1 MGLTLHHFIFKW
13 EQLNLVHG
21 LLGHPQLD
29 LVVFSTLKLWR
40 YHSEEN
46 MRVSM
51 AIARERLVKNAASI
65 ATATNGGGRGDGD
78 GPSSSLPKDNA
89 KTNLRNGGNS
99 TTSSSRG
106 KDKEGNDPAI
116 HSI

>member
-1 MGLTLHHFIFKW
+1 MGTAQFGAWSAWASTI
-13 EQLNLVHG
+13 G
-21 LLGHPQLD
+21 

-65 ATATNGGGRGDGD
+65 ATTNGGGDGD
-78 GPSSSLPKDNA
+78 GPSSSTKNNA
-89 KTNLRNGGNS
+89 KTNLRNGGNP
-99 TTSSSRG
+99 TTSSASKRG